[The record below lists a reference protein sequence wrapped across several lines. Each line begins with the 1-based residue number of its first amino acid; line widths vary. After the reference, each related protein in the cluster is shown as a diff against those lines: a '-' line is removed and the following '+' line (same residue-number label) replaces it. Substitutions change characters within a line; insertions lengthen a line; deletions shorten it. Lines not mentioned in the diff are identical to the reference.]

1 MNTSPN
7 AAMHNQ
13 SNHEILEASTE
24 VDEFSIGT
32 DSGAV
37 SYKQKSDE
45 HSTPSDNSANQKAS
59 QEADTTDTV
68 KLDKPFTDSLE
79 RNKILEELG
88 ETLGTFHPYDSQL
101 PLTDIIG
108 TRIVKCLY
116 QAATSGANKGKKAQE
131 NAYVRIPTK
140 HLTDERVMDNIA
152 ELVPFITAWLQDIE
166 AGMIK
171 ENHRKGILRIATDYL
186 DINKLIEH
194 LEENA
199 SSSRL
204 NKVMIEEW
212 FDKTIADALAVKFAT
227 KLGLDENSSE
237 PELARIELVLIAYKA
252 KFSSLASPKIFIKES
267 DCLAM
272 VNVIKECGADN
283 SLLGN
288 RFIAK
293 LGKMSEK
300 QEDLLLSL

>member
-13 SNHEILEASTE
+13 SNHEMLEANQ
-24 VDEFSIGT
+24 VDINEPSIGT
-32 DSGAV
+32 DCGAV
-37 SYKQKSDE
+37 DFKQKSNE
-45 HSTPSDNSANQKAS
+45 HQSPADSA
-59 QEADTTDTV
+59 V
-68 KLDKPFTDSLE
+68 KLDKPYSDSVE
-79 RNKILEELG
+79 RNNMLEELG
-88 ETLGTFHPYDSQL
+88 EKLGEFKPYDSQL
-101 PLTDIIG
+101 PLADIIG

-152 ELVPFITAWLQDIE
+152 ELVPFITSWLQDIE
-166 AGMIK
+166 SGMIK
-171 ENHRKGILRIATDYL
+171 ENHRKGILRVATDYL
-186 DINKLIEH
+186 DISKLIDH
-194 LEENA
+194 LEETA

-212 FDKTIADALAVKFAT
+212 FDKTIADSLAVKFAS
-227 KLGLDENSSE
+227 KLGLDEHSSE
-237 PELARIELVLIAYKA
+237 QELERVELVLTAYRA

-272 VNVIKECGADN
+272 VNVIKECNADD
-283 SLLGN
+283 SLLGS
-288 RFIAK
+288 RFIMK

>member
-1 MNTSPN
+1 MSQSNNAASAVNTS
-7 AAMHNQ
+7 
-13 SNHEILEASTE
+13 
-24 VDEFSIGT
+24 
-32 DSGAV
+32 
-37 SYKQKSDE
+37 
-45 HSTPSDNSANQKAS
+45 NSANAEVEVS
-59 QEADTTDTV
+59 AGAV
-68 KLDKPFTDSLE
+68 KLDKPYSDSVE
-79 RNKILEELG
+79 RNELLEELG
-88 ETLGTFHPYDSQL
+88 EKLGEFKPYDSQL
-101 PLTDIIG
+101 PLADIIG

-152 ELVPFITAWLQDIE
+152 ELVPFITSWLQDIE

-171 ENHRKGILRIATDYL
+171 ENHRKGILRVVTEYL
-186 DINKLIEH
+186 AIDKLIDH

-199 SSSRL
+199 ISSRL

-212 FDKTIADALAVKFAT
+212 FSKTIADALAVKFAS
-227 KLGLDENSSE
+227 KLGLNEHSSE
-237 PELARIELVLIAYKA
+237 LELERIELVLAAYRN
-252 KFSSLASPKIFIKES
+252 KFSSLASPKIFIKED

-272 VNVIKECGADN
+272 INVIRECGADN
-283 SLLGN
+283 TLLGN

-293 LGKMSEK
+293 LSKMSEK